1 MHLRRIVLAS
11 ALVVGFVG
19 SASPSWSGSPAAMAA
34 PRGAAA
40 DVQERIV
47 RAVDAEAPA
56 AVALLEKLVNI
67 NSGTFN
73 RAGVEQVAKVLEGEF
88 AAVGFGTR
96 RVSMDAAGRAAHLV
110 AVRGT
115 HNTKRLMLIGHM
127 DTVFEPASPFQA
139 FKRTGDT
146 ATGPGVIDDKG
157 GIVVMLSALKA
168 LNAAHALDD
177 TAITVFLTADE
188 EMPGAP
194 LEFVRRQFVEA
205 ARNSDVTLCFEQAI
219 RVDGTDYASDARRG
233 YTDWRLRS
241 EARASHSSA
250 IFSAAAGDGAI
261 FEVSRILSR
270 FHDELREP
278 NLTFSAGLLLGG
290 ADIKIEGDSVGSVA
304 NKSNIVPAEARVV
317 GDIRALTP
325 EQVERVTQRMRAIV
339 AASLPG
345 TKSTIEFVT
354 GYPPMA
360 PTPRNTALL
369 ERYSAASVALDLP
382 AIQALDPML
391 RGAGDSAFASPH
403 VATISG
409 VGALGEGSHS
419 DGESVDL
426 ARLPVQAK
434 RAAMMIYELTR

>member
-1 MHLRRIVLAS
+1 MYSSHSVAGVCLA
-11 ALVVGFVG
+11 LMFVAG
-19 SASPSWSGSPAAMAA
+19 AT
-34 PRGAAA
+34 GAAA
-40 DVQERIV
+40 PAGRAAQVQQRVV

-56 AVALLEKLVNI
+56 AVALLEKIVNI

-88 AAVGFGTR
+88 AALGFGTR

-110 AVRGT
+110 AVRGSS
-115 HNTKRLMLIGHM
+115 NGKRLMLIGHM
-127 DTVFEPASPFQA
+127 DTVFEPSSPFQA
-139 FKRTGDT
+139 FKRSGDM
-146 ATGPGVIDDKG
+146 AIGPGVIDDKG

-168 LNAAHALDD
+168 LSAAHALDG

-194 LEFVRRQFVEA
+194 LDFVRREFVTA
-205 ARNSDVTLCFEQAI
+205 ARESVATLCFEQGI
-219 RVDGTDYASDARRG
+219 RIDGQDFVSASRRG
-233 YTDWRLRS
+233 YTDWRLTT

-261 FEVSRILSR
+261 FEMSRILSR

-278 NLTFSAGLLLGG
+278 NLTFNAGLALGG

-325 EQVERVTQRMRAIV
+325 EQVERLTQRMREIV
-339 AASLPG
+339 ATSLPG
-345 TKSTIEFVT
+345 SKSTISFVT

-360 PTPRNTALL
+360 PTERNSALL
-369 ERYSAASVALDLP
+369 ERYSAASVALGLAP
-382 AIQALDPML
+382 VQALDPML
-391 RGAGDSAFASPH
+391 RGAGDSAFASPY

-409 VGALGEGSHS
+409 AGAIGEGSHT
-419 DGESVDL
+419 DRETVDL

-434 RAAMMIYELTR
+434 RAAMMIYELTH

>member
-1 MHLRRIVLAS
+1 MQLSRIVAGACLALI
-11 ALVVGFVG
+11 LVAG
-19 SASPSWSGSPAAMAA
+19 AA
-34 PRGAAA
+34 GAAA
-40 DVQERIV
+40 PAGRTAQVQQRV
-47 RAVDAEAPA
+47 VKAVDAEAPA

-73 RAGVEQVAKVLEGEF
+73 RAGVEQVATVLEAEF
-88 AAVGFGTR
+88 AALGFGTR

-110 AVRGT
+110 AVRGSS
-115 HNTKRLMLIGHM
+115 NGKRLMLIGHM

-139 FKRTGDT
+139 FKRSGDT

-168 LNAAHALDD
+168 LTAAHALDG

-194 LEFVRRQFVEA
+194 LDFARREFVAA
-205 ARNSDVTLCFEQAI
+205 ARESTATLCFEQGI
-219 RVDGTDYASDARRG
+219 RIDDQDFVSTARRG
-233 YTDWRLRS
+233 YTDWRLSS
-241 EARASHSSA
+241 EGRASHSSA

-261 FEVSRILSR
+261 FEMSRILSR

-278 NLTFSAGLLLGG
+278 NLTFNAGLALGG

-325 EQVERVTQRMRAIV
+325 EQVERLTQRMREIV

-345 TKSTIEFVT
+345 TKSTISFVT

-360 PTPRNTALL
+360 PTERNAALL
-369 ERYSAASVALDLP
+369 ERYSAASVALGLP
-382 AIQALDPML
+382 DVRALDPML
-391 RGAGDSAFASPH
+391 RGAGDSAFASPY

-409 VGALGEGSHS
+409 AGAF
-419 DGESVDL
+419 GESSHTDRETVDL

-434 RAAMMIYELTR
+434 RAAMIIYDLTH